1 MPHSLKQLRVGGHVV
16 AIIYPEH
23 VAGHQTGVPQN
34 MAAVVVVSSEA
45 MAQLLVL
52 AQEADI
58 VHRHMRVGAG
68 GQVIHPAI
76 DAQSPV
82 IEGPREPW
90 EDVVRDV
97 GGAEELLLGGGVET
111 ERTAAGVA
119 EEDVVEG
126 DELAVDLEI
135 GYFGGFGG
143 DVGGAGE
150 DGQRGGAGGAGGAG
164 TLPGLGLLL

>member
-1 MPHSLKQLRVGGHVV
+1 
-16 AIIYPEH
+16 
-23 VAGHQTGVPQN
+23 

-58 VHRHMRVGAG
+58 VHRHMRIGAG

-82 IEGPREPW
+82 FEGPREPW
-90 EDVVRDV
+90 KDVVRDI

-111 ERTAAGVA
+111 VRTAAGIA

-135 GYFGGFGG
+135 GDFGRFGG

-150 DGQRGGAGGAGGAG
+150 DGQRRGAGGAG
-164 TLPGLGLLL
+164 TLPGLGGLLL